1 VASRLEK
8 GSAGQAFAVWITG
21 LPASGKSTIA
31 GCLKTLLDEQGVD
44 VAVLESDV
52 LRQIFS
58 ENPRYGDSDRD
69 AFYRRMIWIGV
80 LLTRHGVPVIFDAT
94 ANRRVWRDEAR
105 SRIPKFI
112 EVFVD
117 VPLRTCIERD
127 PKGIYRSAAAG
138 RASDVPGMQAAY
150 EPPEN
155 PDLVIDGTREAPLD
169 AARRII
175 AVVNDKSYWP

>member
-1 VASRLEK
+1 MASKPE
-8 GSAGQAFAVWITG
+8 QAFAVWITG

-31 GCLKTLLDEQGVD
+31 GSLKTLLNERGVD

-52 LRQIFS
+52 LREIFS
-58 ENPRYGDSDRD
+58 ENPRYGESDRD
-69 AFYRRMIWIGV
+69 AFYRRMIWVGV
-80 LLTRHGVPVIFDAT
+80 LLTQHGVPVIFDAT
-94 ANRRVWRDEAR
+94 ASRRAYRDEAR
-105 SRIPKFI
+105 SRIPKFV

-127 PKGIYRSAAAG
+127 PKGIYRRAAEG
-138 RASDVPGMQAAY
+138 RASDVPGVQALY

-169 AARRII
+169 AALRIF
-175 AVVNDKSYWP
+175 AVLDNKRCWL